1 MGKAAHPQNP
11 SSFFHLPS
19 IVAALVMAPKQPN
32 TGLFVGLNKG
42 HVVTKKELAPRPSD
56 RKGKTS
62 KRVHFVRNLIREV
75 AGFAPYEKRI
85 TELLKVG
92 KDKRALKVAK
102 RKLGTHKRAK
112 KKREEMSN
120 VLRKMSVC
128 WRRREEEVK
137 QLFTIFRGY

>member
-1 MGKAAHPQNP
+1 MQ
-11 SSFFHLPS
+11 
-19 IVAALVMAPKQPN
+19 
-32 TGLFVGLNKG
+32 
-42 HVVTKKELAPRPSD
+42 
-56 RKGKTS
+56 KTS

-92 KDKRALKVAK
+92 KDKRAFKVAK

-120 VLRKMSVC
+120 VLRKMRLIYNSC
-128 WRRREEEVK
+128 KFSRSKLHCKELW
-137 QLFTIFRGY
+137 FI